1 MTQANAIKIII
12 AGEGGVGKTSLIQ
25 RYIYDKFTDTK
36 MTIGVA
42 FASKDVKIGNNPYK
56 LSLWDFAGETTFRFV
71 LQRFCTGASG
81 AILVFDL
88 TRITSLYAL
97 PEWIEL
103 IKKGAGAVP
112 IVLVRNKSDLISEEE
127 FNSLKTEIGAIIDDF
142 DLKEFIA
149 TSAKDDVNV
158 NQLFETILN
167 HLSIFPRPPSFA

>member
-12 AGEGGVGKTSLIQ
+12 AGEGGVGKTSLVQ
-25 RYIYDKFTDTK
+25 RYIYDEFSDTK

-42 FASKDVKIGNNPYK
+42 FASKDVTIGNNPYK

-88 TRITSLYAL
+88 TRIASLYAL

-103 IKKGAGAVP
+103 IKKGAGAIP
-112 IVLVRNKSDLISEEE
+112 IVLVGNKSDLVPKENLE
-127 FNSLKTEIGAIIDDF
+127 SLKIEIDTIVNEF
-142 DLKEFIA
+142 DLKAYIM

-167 HLSIFPRPPSFA
+167 HLSVFPRPPSFA

>member
-1 MTQANAIKIII
+1 VKQANAIKIII

-25 RYIYDKFTDTK
+25 RYIYDEFTDTK

-42 FASKDVKIGNNPYK
+42 FASKDVTIGIYQFK

-88 TRITSLYAL
+88 TRIASLYAL

-103 IKKGAGAVP
+103 IKKGAGAIPIILVGNKCDLVP
-112 IVLVRNKSDLISEEE
+112 KGDSEG
-127 FNSLKTEIGAIIDDF
+127 LKIEIDAIKDDF
-142 DLKEFIA
+142 ELKEYIA
-149 TSAKDDVNV
+149 TSAKDDINV
-158 NQLFETILN
+158 HQLFETILK
-167 HLSIFPRPPSFA
+167 HLSVFQRPPSFA